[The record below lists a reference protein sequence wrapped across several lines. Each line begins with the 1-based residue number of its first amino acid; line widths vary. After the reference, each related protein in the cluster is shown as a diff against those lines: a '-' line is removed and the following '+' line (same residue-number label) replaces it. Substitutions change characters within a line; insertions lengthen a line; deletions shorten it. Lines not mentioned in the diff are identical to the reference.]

1 MREAVG
7 ERRSGWG
14 ARLSF
19 AAVLLV
25 CSEWI
30 VWQTP
35 TRFSA
40 LEWAALAALYLAFA
54 AIMLDLVVRLNV
66 GEVFSLFL
74 LAGIYGLLNATLISH
89 VTAHDLPISLIV
101 RPLSMQPLAF
111 MVALAAFRILA
122 SGRATGPLDFVAAL
136 GIGLVW
142 GVWVRWFPEVS
153 DEPIPAVKIATAL
166 VALAVGLI
174 GCGAIRYA
182 VPRADI
188 FRHEDWLLTPV
199 EWALSGGVTL
209 VALAVGLAQRD
220 ITRPG
225 LGIVV
230 ALSSFMAAVLYA
242 TVTLRRG
249 ALFLTAVT
257 PPRRPNL
264 VGWLVVVAP
273 FLIAGWVGYSL
284 PGSGSHSTQSDLL
297 FGALTGFGVVW
308 PPAVST
314 MIGVKAFVQLAREG
328 M

>member
-1 MREAVG
+1 MLESIRD
-7 ERRSGWG
+7 RLSGWG

-19 AAVLLV
+19 GAVLLV
-25 CSEWI
+25 SSEWV

-40 LEWAALAALYLAFA
+40 LEWAGLVALYLALA
-54 AIMLDLVVRLNV
+54 AIMLDLVARLNV
-66 GEVFSLFL
+66 SDVFSLFL
-74 LAGIYGLLNATLISH
+74 LAGIYGLLDATLISR

-111 MVALAAFRILA
+111 MAALAAFRILA

-142 GVWVRWFPEVS
+142 GVWVRWFPAVS
-153 DEPIPAVKIATAL
+153 DEPIPAVTIGTAL
-166 VALAVGLI
+166 TALAVGLLA
-174 GCGAIRYA
+174 CAAIRYV
-182 VPRADI
+182 VPRADLY
-188 FRHEDWLLTPV
+188 RPEDWLLTRV
-199 EWALSGGVTL
+199 EWVLSGGITL
-209 VALAVGLAQRD
+209 AALAIGLAQRD

-225 LGIVV
+225 LGIAV
-230 ALSSFMAAVLYA
+230 ALGSFMAAVLYA
-242 TVTLRRG
+242 TMTLRRG
-249 ALFLTAVT
+249 PSFLAAIT
-257 PPRRPNL
+257 PPRRPNPAA
-264 VGWLVVVAP
+264 WLVVVAP
-273 FLIAGWVGYSL
+273 FLIAGWIGYSL